1 MDRRARLR
9 PRSGRPGLRP
19 HFAAAHR
26 LPHEP
31 RRQAETAF
39 LHRRAARTHQVPA
52 PRRRRHLHRRR
63 LPAPR
68 LALAHGAPRPLHPR
82 RARFRRRPH
91 LRSRLESRSRSPGL
105 GRSRLPVR
113 APAPF
118 KRTENE
124 PPGTIRRIQ
133 GNGRQSRHQRPYPP
147 PAAPD
152 APPQNAGRHQARCCR
167 HHQPHSIRHRARV
180 PPRYAR
186 ARRRRQGAQ
195 PIRRPDQGNRPLGE
209 HSHGREPA
217 ARSPPLPHRR
227 GRTKRSRETLS
238 RHCRNPGRRLSR
250 ASPRPGR
257 RRNRT
262 RRPPL
267 MPASA
272 VTTAA
277 PTRNP
282 FVEWIVPIAAV
293 SLVFVMLVP
302 LPAFALDLLLAASFA
317 ASVLV
322 LLSALQILR
331 PAQFSVFPSLL
342 LLLTLF
348 RLSLNLASSRR
359 ILLHGNEGAGAAG
372 RVIESFGQFV
382 VGGNYVVGFV
392 LFIALIAIQ
401 YIVVSHGA
409 VRTAEVTA
417 RFTLDALP
425 GKQMAIDAD
434 LNAGLIDEH
443 QARARREQTAREAEF
458 YGAMDGAARFN
469 QRDSIATI
477 LITGINIL
485 AGFLIGVFQLDIPFR
500 EALKTYTVLTV
511 GDGLVTMIPS
521 LLVSMA
527 GGMVVTRAS
536 SNATLSADLG
546 TQLLSRRR
554 SLQIAAGV
562 MVALACIPG
571 LPKFS
576 FLAIAGVVAL
586 LAARLPKPA
595 KDKDGKVIEV
605 AEPGA
610 LPAAEKDKKAAK
622 SDSIEDLLKLDEL
635 SLEVGYSLVNLVD
648 VQQGGQLLAR
658 VKALRS
664 SLAVQ
669 LGFIVPPIHITD
681 NVRLKP
687 REYVISM
694 RGVEIARWEMLEDKV
709 LAISSEL
716 TPPALAGTPTREP
729 AFGVA
734 ALWIAPALESQ
745 ALTSGY
751 AVVDQTS
758 VLSTHLAEIIRQHAY
773 ELLTRQETKR
783 LLDRLS
789 ESHPKLVEELV
800 PKILSLGEVQKVLQ
814 QLLREQVSVRDLST
828 ILETLLDASAANK
841 NPVLLVEAA
850 RQSLARALV
859 RPLLSDDGGLRVL
872 TLDHNIEEELSRAFS
887 AQAPPATSTGLQPSF
902 VRRILDG
909 LRALAGDQVAQA
921 APILLCSTPARFHLR
936 RLLEPFL
943 PKVVVLSPLEIP
955 PMVSVQSLGTV
966 R

>member
-1 MDRRARLR
+1 
-9 PRSGRPGLRP
+9 
-19 HFAAAHR
+19 
-26 LPHEP
+26 
-31 RRQAETAF
+31 
-39 LHRRAARTHQVPA
+39 
-52 PRRRRHLHRRR
+52 
-63 LPAPR
+63 
-68 LALAHGAPRPLHPR
+68 
-82 RARFRRRPH
+82 
-91 LRSRLESRSRSPGL
+91 
-105 GRSRLPVR
+105 
-113 APAPF
+113 
-118 KRTENE
+118 
-124 PPGTIRRIQ
+124 
-133 GNGRQSRHQRPYPP
+133 
-147 PAAPD
+147 
-152 APPQNAGRHQARCCR
+152 
-167 HHQPHSIRHRARV
+167 
-180 PPRYAR
+180 
-186 ARRRRQGAQ
+186 
-195 PIRRPDQGNRPLGE
+195 
-209 HSHGREPA
+209 
-217 ARSPPLPHRR
+217 
-227 GRTKRSRETLS
+227 
-238 RHCRNPGRRLSR
+238 
-250 ASPRPGR
+250 
-257 RRNRT
+257 
-262 RRPPL
+262 

-302 LPAFALDLLLAASFA
+302 LPAFVLDLLLATSFA

-443 QARARREQTAREAEF
+443 QARARREQIAREAEF

-500 EALKTYTVLTV
+500 EALKTYTTLTV

-576 FLAIAGVVAL
+576 FLAIAGIVAL
-586 LAARLPKPA
+586 LAARLPQL

-716 TPPALAGTPTREP
+716 TPPALAGIPTREP

-828 ILETLLDASAANK
+828 ILETLLDASATTK
-841 NPVLLVEAA
+841 NPILLVEAA
-850 RQSLARALV
+850 RQSLGRALV

-887 AQAPPATSTGLQPSF
+887 PQAPPATSTGLQPSF

>member
-1 MDRRARLR
+1 M
-9 PRSGRPGLRP
+9 P
-19 HFAAAHR
+19 AAA
-26 LPHEP
+26 
-31 RRQAETAF
+31 
-39 LHRRAARTHQVPA
+39 AA
-52 PRRRRHLHRRR
+52 
-63 LPAPR
+63 
-68 LALAHGAPRPLHPR
+68 
-82 RARFRRRPH
+82 
-91 LRSRLESRSRSPGL
+91 
-105 GRSRLPVR
+105 
-113 APAPF
+113 APA
-118 KRTENE
+118 
-124 PPGTIRRIQ
+124 
-133 GNGRQSRHQRPYPP
+133 
-147 PAAPD
+147 
-152 APPQNAGRHQARCCR
+152 
-167 HHQPHSIRHRARV
+167 
-180 PPRYAR
+180 
-186 ARRRRQGAQ
+186 
-195 PIRRPDQGNRPLGE
+195 
-209 HSHGREPA
+209 
-217 ARSPPLPHRR
+217 
-227 GRTKRSRETLS
+227 
-238 RHCRNPGRRLSR
+238 RNPLSD
-250 ASPRPGR
+250 
-257 RRNRT
+257 
-262 RRPPL
+262 
-267 MPASA
+267 
-272 VTTAA
+272 
-277 PTRNP
+277 
-282 FVEWIVPIAAV
+282 WIVPIAAV

-302 LPAFALDLLLAASFA
+302 LPAVVLDLLLATSIA

-359 ILLHGNEGAGAAG
+359 ILLHGNEGAAAAG
-372 RVIESFGQFV
+372 RVIEAFGQFV

-434 LNAGLIDEH
+434 LNAGLIDEQ
-443 QARARREQTAREAEF
+443 QAKARREQVARDAEF

-536 SNATLSADLG
+536 SGATLSVDLG

-554 SLQIAAGV
+554 PLQIAAGV
-562 MVALACIPG
+562 MVALALIPG

-576 FLAIAGVVAL
+576 FLSIAALIVAL
-586 LAARLPKPA
+586 ATRLPESSKEA
-595 KDKDGKVIEV
+595 EKDRAAALGV
-605 AEPGA
+605 APG
-610 LPAAEKDKKAAK
+610 EKDKKAGAGAGAGGK

-635 SLEVGYSLVNLVD
+635 SLEVGYALVPLVD
-648 VQQGGQLLAR
+648 AQQGGQLLAR
-658 VKALRS
+658 VKSLRS
-664 SLAVQ
+664 NLALQ

-687 REYVISM
+687 QEYVISL
-694 RGVEIARWEMLEDKV
+694 RGVEVARWEMLADRV

-716 TPPALAGTPTREP
+716 SAPPLAGTPTREP

-734 ALWIAPALESQ
+734 ALWIERALESQ

-751 AVVDQTS
+751 AVVDPTS
-758 VLSTHLAEIIRQHAY
+758 VLSTHLAELIRQHAY

-783 LLDRLS
+783 LLDRLG
-789 ESHPKLVEELV
+789 ESHPKLAEELV
-800 PKILSLGEVQKVLQ
+800 PKTLSLGEVQKVLQ
-814 QLLREQVSVRDLST
+814 QLLREQVSIRDLSS
-828 ILETLLDASAANK
+828 ILEALLDISASTK
-841 NPVLLVEAA
+841 HPVLLVEAC
-850 RQSLARALV
+850 RQALGRALI

-872 TLDHNIEEELSRAFS
+872 TLDHAIEEELSRAY
-887 AQAPPATSTGLQPSF
+887 APQAAPATGNGLQPSF
-902 VRRILDG
+902 VRRVLDS
-909 LRALAGDQVAQA
+909 LKQLAGEQVAQT
-921 APILLCSTPARFHLR
+921 APILLCPTPARFHLR

-955 PMVSVQSLGTV
+955 PMVPVQSLGMV

>member
-1 MDRRARLR
+1 M
-9 PRSGRPGLRP
+9 
-19 HFAAAHR
+19 
-26 LPHEP
+26 
-31 RRQAETAF
+31 
-39 LHRRAARTHQVPA
+39 
-52 PRRRRHLHRRR
+52 
-63 LPAPR
+63 
-68 LALAHGAPRPLHPR
+68 
-82 RARFRRRPH
+82 
-91 LRSRLESRSRSPGL
+91 
-105 GRSRLPVR
+105 
-113 APAPF
+113 
-118 KRTENE
+118 
-124 PPGTIRRIQ
+124 
-133 GNGRQSRHQRPYPP
+133 
-147 PAAPD
+147 PAA
-152 APPQNAGRHQARCCR
+152 
-167 HHQPHSIRHRARV
+167 
-180 PPRYAR
+180 
-186 ARRRRQGAQ
+186 
-195 PIRRPDQGNRPLGE
+195 
-209 HSHGREPA
+209 
-217 ARSPPLPHRR
+217 
-227 GRTKRSRETLS
+227 
-238 RHCRNPGRRLSR
+238 
-250 ASPRPGR
+250 
-257 RRNRT
+257 
-262 RRPPL
+262 
-267 MPASA
+267 A
-272 VTTAA
+272 VTTAAA

-282 FVEWIVPIAAV
+282 FIEWIIPIAAV

-302 LPAFALDLLLAASFA
+302 LPAMALDLLLATSFA

-331 PAQFSVFPSLL
+331 PSQFSVFPSLL

-372 RVIESFGQFV
+372 RVIEAFGQFV
-382 VGGNYVVGFV
+382 VGGNYIVGFV

-443 QARARREQTAREAEF
+443 QARARREQVAREAEF

-500 EALKTYTVLTV
+500 EALRTYTVLTV
-511 GDGLVTMIPS
+511 GDGLVTLIPS

-576 FLAIAGVVAL
+576 FLTVAGVVLL
-586 LAARLPKPA
+586 LAARLPKPV
-595 KDKDGKVIEV
+595 KDKDGKIIEPAIV
-605 AEPGA
+605 DPGA
-610 LPAAEKDKKAAK
+610 PPAGEKDKKAGK
-622 SDSIEDLLKLDEL
+622 PDNIEDLLKLDEL
-635 SLEVGYSLVNLVD
+635 SLEVGYALVNLVD

-687 REYVISM
+687 REYVISL
-694 RGVEIARWEMLEDKV
+694 RGVEVARWEMLEEKV

-716 TPPALAGTPTREP
+716 TPPALAGSPTREP

-758 VLSTHLAEIIRQHAY
+758 VLSTHLAEVIRQHAH

-783 LLDRLS
+783 LLDRLG

-800 PKILSLGEVQKVLQ
+800 PKILTLGEVQKVLQ
-814 QLLREQVSVRDLST
+814 QLLREQVSVRDLSS
-828 ILETLLDASAANK
+828 ILESLLDASVSNK
-841 NPVLLVEAA
+841 NPILLVEAA
-850 RQSLARALV
+850 RQALGRALV

-872 TLDHNIEEELSRAFS
+872 TLDHNIEEELNRAFNP
-887 AQAPPATSTGLQPSF
+887 QAPPATSTGLQPSF
-902 VRRILDG
+902 VRRILDS
-909 LRALAGDQVAQA
+909 LRALAGDQVAQT

-955 PMVSVQSLGTV
+955 PMVPVQSLGTV